1 MGYKLDGKPLAV
13 GRAFKHKGIQYPA
26 NWLLRSSS
34 ADRERLG
41 ITWEADPVPVDH
53 RFYFQSGDSTPVPR
67 DADDIRKMFIDEI
80 KRTAAS
86 LLEPTD
92 WKIIRANEL
101 NQAIDPTLAAYRAA
115 VRQHSN
121 DLEAEVNGLDFDALT
136 AWSQHDWPEP

>member
-1 MGYKLDGKPLAV
+1 
-13 GRAFKHKGIQYPA
+13 
-26 NWLLRSSS
+26 
-34 ADRERLG
+34 
-41 ITWEADPVPVDH
+41 
-53 RFYFQSGDSTPVPR
+53 
-67 DADDIRKMFIDEI
+67 MFIDEI